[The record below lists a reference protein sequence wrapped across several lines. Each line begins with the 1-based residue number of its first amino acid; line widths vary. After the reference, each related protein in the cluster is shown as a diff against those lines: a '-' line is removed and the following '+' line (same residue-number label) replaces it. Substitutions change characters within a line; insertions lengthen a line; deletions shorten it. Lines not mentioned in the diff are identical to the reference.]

1 MMLFMLGTIISK
13 YELFSLLKNVKQAGV
28 VTCYSNLTVRSF
40 GNCVKHMKIRRV
52 GLLVT
57 RRGGVDSVD
66 SVDSVRTGGG

>member
-28 VTCYSNLTVRSF
+28 VTCYSNLKKFWKLCKTYEDTAE
-40 GNCVKHMKIRRV
+40 

-66 SVDSVRTGGG
+66 SVRTGG

>member
-40 GNCVKHMKIRRV
+40 GNCVKHMKI
-52 GLLVT
+52 LLK
-57 RRGGVDSVD
+57 DC
-66 SVDSVRTGGG
+66 